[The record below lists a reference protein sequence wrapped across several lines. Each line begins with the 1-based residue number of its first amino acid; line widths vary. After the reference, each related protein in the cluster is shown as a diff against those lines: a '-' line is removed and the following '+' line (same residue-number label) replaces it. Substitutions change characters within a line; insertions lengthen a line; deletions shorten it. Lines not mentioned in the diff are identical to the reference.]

1 MTKTKVAGTKESN
14 KFTDEEKAIL
24 RRLRALRARRSKEME
39 GMTSEEA
46 VAYFHKLDLETK
58 ARLAAER
65 R

>member
-1 MTKTKVAGTKESN
+1 MTKATTTKESN

-24 RRLRALRARRSKEME
+24 RRLHALRAKREKEME
-39 GMTSEEA
+39 GMTSQERYE
-46 VAYFHKLDLETK
+46 YIHNIELETQ